1 MQIGPWWVPLYTL
14 RITLGTLSGLCWLG
28 ITSNSER
35 LLRFSPV
42 ARCSL
47 LTTLITKL
55 NRINKAHRSVW
66 SSPRM
71 TLELLWAT
79 SIAALTMGRWG
90 YVVGNWPYFA
100 QNPTA
105 ILQLRQVGGLHS
117 GSAWMGGLLAVGLW
131 ACSKRLWVADVIA
144 RLSPIVLL
152 TAAGA
157 WWGCADVG
165 CAWGREALN
174 VGQGLPT
181 VTWHR
186 IITVEAPDI
195 YHTVLPRYAVQNL
208 GMVWALVM
216 ALSTMMV
223 PRWGALAVAGYL
235 LGEAAL
241 TQIRGDPV
249 LTLGPYR
256 VDLLLNLGLSLAI
269 WLMQWHSWHTRRR
282 LSHKI

>member
-1 MQIGPWWVPLYTL
+1 MQIGPWWVPPYTL

-28 ITSNSER
+28 ITSISGR
-35 LLRFSPV
+35 LLQCRPMCPPL
-42 ARCSL
+42 AM
-47 LTTLITKL
+47 LITKL
-55 NRINKAHRSVW
+55 NRIDNVYQDILPS
-66 SSPRM
+66 RM
-71 TLELLWAT
+71 TLELLWVT
-79 SIAALTMGRWG
+79 SIAALTIGRWG
-90 YVVGNWPYFA
+90 YVLGNWLYFA
-100 QNPTA
+100 QNPAA

-117 GSAWMGGLLAVGLW
+117 GSAWIGGVLAAGLW
-131 ACSKRLWVADVIA
+131 ARSKRLWGADVIA
-144 RLSPIVLL
+144 RLSPIALL

-174 VGQGLPT
+174 VGQGLLT
-181 VTWHR
+181 VAWHR
-186 IITVEAPDI
+186 IIVVEAPDI

-208 GMVWALVM
+208 GMMWALAMV
-216 ALSTMMV
+216 LSAMMV

-241 TQIRGDPV
+241 IQIRGDPV
-249 LTLGPYR
+249 PTLGPYR
-256 VDLLLNLGLSLAI
+256 VDLLLNLGLSLTV